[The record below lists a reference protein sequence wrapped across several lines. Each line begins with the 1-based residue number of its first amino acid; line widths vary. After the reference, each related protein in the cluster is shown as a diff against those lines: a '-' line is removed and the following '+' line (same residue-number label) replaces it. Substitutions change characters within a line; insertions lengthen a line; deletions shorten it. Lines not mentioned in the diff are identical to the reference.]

1 MDVNDAVQSVMAI
14 TRQQLLNQGIEVTL
28 TLGRGLPKVL
38 GDKNQ
43 IEQVLLNLISNA
55 RDAMEGTSEKEL
67 TIQTLLSQKGRL
79 VKIRVRDTGIGMS
92 KEQIEKIFNPFF
104 TTKDSDKGV
113 GLGLSICYRI
123 IEAHQGKIEV
133 KSMLKKGTEFIVS
146 LPVYLKKGKR
156 KGDALELGGKNAG

>member
-1 MDVNDAVQSVMAI
+1 MDVNDAVQSVVEI
-14 TRQQLLNQGIEVTL
+14 TRQQLLNQGIEVKL

-55 RDAMEGTSEKEL
+55 RDAMEGKSKKEL
-67 TIQTLLSQKGRL
+67 VIQTLLSQKGRL
-79 VKIRVRDTGIGMS
+79 VKICIRDTGIGMS

-104 TTKDSDKGV
+104 TTKDPDKGI

-133 KSMLKKGTEFIVS
+133 KSTLKKGTEFIVS

-156 KGDALELGGKNAG
+156 EGDALESGG